1 MVHITIN
8 IRITTMTTTKPQ
20 MNTIL
25 SLIEKGY
32 THHAFLEVGDVVEV
46 HLHNPSNSIN
56 ILIVDHNGHI
66 VLP

>member
-32 THHAFLEVGDVVEV
+32 THVGDVVEV